1 MKQREPIYN
10 GKTYEE
16 AIRRRAVIDSGA
28 MDMTSSVIYSRGN
41 DIVGN
46 DRISLTLDTDIEGDE
61 MLERAD
67 EGVCMFGMRRKE
79 R

>member
-28 MDMTSSVIYSRGN
+28 MDMTSSVIYSPRRCN
-41 DIVGN
+41 
-46 DRISLTLDTDIEGDE
+46 THLDTDIEGDE